1 MVIDQVFSSAI
12 SQARTVQSIFEDAT
26 ILIEALMNEGY
37 DKPVL
42 MQFDAIDP
50 ITGHVVSTVTNARV
64 IKCKASDGNFKSVF

>member
-1 MVIDQVFSSAI
+1 
-12 SQARTVQSIFEDAT
+12 
-26 ILIEALMNEGY
+26 MNEGY